1 MIRNYQAEDLP
12 AMLELIRLNTPTYFD
27 TSEEKL
33 LADYLQE
40 RTNNYFV
47 IEVDGNIIGGGGID
61 FEKDRSASISWCMIH
76 PDFHGQ
82 GWGTKLTQYRIARI
96 KETDAPKINV
106 RTSQHTWK
114 FYEKIGFSLF
124 HTQKD
129 YWGKGLDLYDMEV
142 KIN

>member
-142 KIN
+142 KLN

>member
-1 MIRNYQAEDLP
+1 MIRDYQVEDLP

-61 FEKDRSASISWCMIH
+61 FEKDRSASIS
-76 PDFHGQ
+76 
-82 GWGTKLTQYRIARI
+82 
-96 KETDAPKINV
+96 
-106 RTSQHTWK
+106 
-114 FYEKIGFSLF
+114 
-124 HTQKD
+124 
-129 YWGKGLDLYDMEV
+129 
-142 KIN
+142 